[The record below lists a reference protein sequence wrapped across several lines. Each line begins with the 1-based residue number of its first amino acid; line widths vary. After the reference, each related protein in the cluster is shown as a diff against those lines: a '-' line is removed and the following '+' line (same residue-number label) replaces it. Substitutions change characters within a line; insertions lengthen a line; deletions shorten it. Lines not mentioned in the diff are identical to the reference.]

1 MKTLLRFGCCY
12 QHVFENAS
20 YLHEMLGMLQDLWS
34 AALHFNVDV

>member
-12 QHVFENAS
+12 QHVFENA
-20 YLHEMLGMLQDLWS
+20 YLFEMLGVLQDLWS